1 MHESQLDRY
10 SLTVVHRATV
20 VADLGEGLGPRPPY
34 FGLKKKKFEIK
45 EGPEGQSKQ
54 PPPP

>member
-10 SLTVVHRATV
+10 SLTAVHRATV